1 MKNIKRASV
10 KRIIKEMEE
19 LYLQKKEIEVQ
30 YKALQDELKRRYPAA
45 QLTEEEK
52 KDFIGSE
59 LKFVM
64 SKYDTVT
71 VDTEEVKKLHPDW
84 QEIGLAKT
92 SQRFDIKPY
101 KVGSHK

>member
-1 MKNIKRASV
+1 MKNIKRTSTKKIV
-10 KRIIKEMEE
+10 KEMEA

-30 YKALQDELKRRYPAA
+30 YKALQDELKRRFPEGQVA
-45 QLTEEEK
+45 EEEK
-52 KDFIGSE
+52 KNFIGSE

-71 VDTEEVKKLHPDW
+71 VDTEAVKKLHPDW

-92 SQRFDIKPY
+92 SQRFDVKPY
-101 KVGSHK
+101 KIGSHK